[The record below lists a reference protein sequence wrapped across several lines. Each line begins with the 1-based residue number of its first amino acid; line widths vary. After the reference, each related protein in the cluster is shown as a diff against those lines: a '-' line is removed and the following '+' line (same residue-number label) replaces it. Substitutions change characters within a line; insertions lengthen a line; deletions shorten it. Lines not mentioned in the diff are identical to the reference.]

1 MLIFFCQILNLIL
14 LGLINLFFF
23 IYRFKRNFRGAGWIF
38 GGDVA
43 KEFNQ
48 VNGLELVCRAHQIAM
63 EGYQYFFDEAVCT
76 VRNNVDED
84 DDIGMVCS

>member
-1 MLIFFCQILNLIL
+1 MLIFFGLILNLIL
-14 LGLINLFFF
+14 QGKFNCFFF
-23 IYRFKRNFRGAGWIF
+23 ILRFKRNFRGAGWIF

-76 VRNNVDED
+76 VRNIDVEVDD
-84 DDIGMVCS
+84 VGLVRS